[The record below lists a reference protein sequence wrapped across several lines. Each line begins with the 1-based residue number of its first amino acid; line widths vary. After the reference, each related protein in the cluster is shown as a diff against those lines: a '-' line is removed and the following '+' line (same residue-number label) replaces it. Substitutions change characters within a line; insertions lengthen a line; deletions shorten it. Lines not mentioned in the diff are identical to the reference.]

1 MRKNKKRRRKQRN
14 EERVTGKGIGEERK
28 EEHPLFHME
37 RGIEEQKREER
48 RKQDLRKGGRE

>member
-1 MRKNKKRRRKQRN
+1 MK
-14 EERVTGKGIGEERK
+14 ERVTGKGIEEEQR

-37 RGIEEQKREER
+37 RGIEEQKRGER